1 MLKQL
6 TAKFVGRPFS
16 LMITGWNKSNDVIL
30 YHPVLCAVSISYL
43 VFTSF
48 IAQ

>member
-1 MLKQL
+1 
-6 TAKFVGRPFS
+6 
-16 LMITGWNKSNDVIL
+16 MITGWNKSNDVIL
-30 YHPVLCAVSISYL
+30 YLPVLCAVSISYL